1 MSKRH
6 YVDAFEDTDAETI
19 GLLGS
24 RFLKVTSS
32 TQYDGHARNRKA
44 SNDTE
49 YHERTRKVAKARQ
62 RGWPSSDY

>member
-6 YVDAFEDTDAETI
+6 YVDAFEDTEADTI

-24 RFLKVTSS
+24 RFSKITS
-32 TQYDGHARNRKA
+32 TAEYDGHARIRKA

-49 YHERTRKVAKARQ
+49 YNERTRKVSKARH
-62 RGWPSSDY
+62 RGPVSDY

>member
-24 RFLKVTSS
+24 RFF
-32 TQYDGHARNRKA
+32 
-44 SNDTE
+44 E
-49 YHERTRKVAKARQ
+49 
-62 RGWPSSDY
+62 SDVVDAA